1 VDVNTEQPKRVLVLG
16 KLPEVLRSV
25 TEELDALG
33 FAVQG
38 STDWEHA
45 ADQFDAEDFDL
56 IAFGSALVGPISKH
70 LRLEFTRQS
79 STVRFVNAF
88 GPIAVRQIVSALGG
102 EHTKQSLIND
112 FHVVEDGP
120 DYLVKAIILKP
131 CTVRIEVYRVPG
143 SLSSDIELID
153 QSEAIPGPF
162 ERRIDARYR
171 IHGLE
176 LVITLNDHEYY
187 LYRIQTPQV
196 DLA

>member
-1 VDVNTEQPKRVLVLG
+1 VNTEQPKRVLVLG
-16 KLPEVLRSV
+16 KMPEVLRGV

-45 ADQFDAEDFDL
+45 ADQFDARDFDL
-56 IAFGSALVGPISKH
+56 IAFGPISER

-79 STVRFVNAF
+79 STVRFVDAF
-88 GPIAVRQIVSALGG
+88 GPIAVRQIVSALEG

-143 SLSSDIELID
+143 SLSPELELVD
-153 QSEAIPGPF
+153 QLEATPGPF

-171 IHGLE
+171 SQGLE
-176 LVITLNDHEYY
+176 LVMTVNNHEYY
-187 LYRIQTPQV
+187 LYRIQTPQA